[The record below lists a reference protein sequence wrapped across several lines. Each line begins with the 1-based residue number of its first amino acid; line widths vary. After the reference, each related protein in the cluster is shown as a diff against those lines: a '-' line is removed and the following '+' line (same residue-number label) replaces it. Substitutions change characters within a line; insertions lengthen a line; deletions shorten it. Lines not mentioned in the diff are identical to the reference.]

1 VSGIPVGT
9 AAAADLVYAYRPSLL
24 GAPWEFRLAGTA
36 LEWTAGT
43 KSGRVSYQAMRRL
56 RLSYKPATMQ
66 SYRFLTEIW
75 ADGAPKLAIASTSWR
90 SMVEQERLDRSYV
103 AFILELHKRI
113 DAAEGA
119 MPVRY
124 ERGANPFIFWP
135 GAAVAAGLALA
146 LLILVVR
153 AVETHAVE
161 GALFIAAFGALFLW
175 QGVNFFRRNRP
186 GTYRPGALPRDLMPK
201 GRQV

>member
-1 VSGIPVGT
+1 VNGIPVGT
-9 AAAADLVYAYRPSLL
+9 VTAADTVYAYRPSLL
-24 GAPWEFRLAGTA
+24 GAPWEFRLTATA
-36 LEWTAGT
+36 LEWTNGV
-43 KSGRVSYQAMRRL
+43 KSGRVPYRAMRRL

-90 SMVEQERLDRSYV
+90 SMVEQERQDRSYV
-103 AFILELHKRI
+103 GFIVELHKRI

-135 GAAVAAGLALA
+135 GVAVVTGLALA
-146 LLILVVR
+146 LLILVAR
-153 AVETHAVE
+153 AVETHAVG
-161 GALFIAAFGALFLW
+161 GAVFIAAFGTLFLW
-175 QGVNFFRRNRP
+175 QGINFFRRNRP
-186 GTYRPGALPRDLMPK
+186 GIYRPNALPVTLLPK
-201 GRQV
+201 G